1 MLPAGER
8 RPDEV
13 VVGEPVV
20 EHRDERLPLRVA
32 LIHRRPRAAPLLHLR
47 QRWTPP
53 AATAPRLPL
62 PRSRLLRERVLAS
75 RVWRFLSASAAEP
88 LRCEQRAEGDPML
101 GAERGE
107 LRDGRD
113 AWAGPGCIWA
123 GSHRCC
129 VKLGWR
135 VRLLINACQQVSF
148 RSFLIL
154 FFLFADL
161 RNSITFLF
169 LQL

>member
-1 MLPAGER
+1 MLPAGQR

-20 EHRDERLPLRVA
+20 EHRNERLPLRVA

-47 QRWTPP
+47 QRWAPP

-101 GAERGE
+101 GAERGSRKMDE
-107 LRDGRD
+107 MRRLGQV
-113 AWAGPGCIWA
+113 ALGPVEVIAIGAALSWAG
-123 GSHRCC
+123 
-129 VKLGWR
+129 V
-135 VRLLINACQQVSF
+135 
-148 RSFLIL
+148 
-154 FFLFADL
+154 
-161 RNSITFLF
+161 
-169 LQL
+169 